1 MALFGLRK
9 KKEDKNAREW
19 TQLEKAQYIIDDLW
33 GEEGVK
39 KVVFDSK
46 ETINALIE
54 EENVTRKT
62 DLISF
67 GLDLCEGL
75 LANAQKNPQT
85 KLGANCITTFIYF
98 RHFFECV
105 LGVDTDIMDIS
116 YLYTTFQVT
125 KHIPEE
131 AHPYIQTMLQ
141 IYDLI
146 DRGIVYLYENT
157 DNITKDYFAIVAR
170 KIQSML
176 DKYED
181 DGTGWN
187 KIEKKEASKPQM
199 SKEQFG
205 KTVLGWMLVANAT
218 NAVEE
223 FEENGIEKKF
233 VNQLTY
239 LAYLVF
245 LTRKILENQF
255 PVDDAH
261 IIVESAINGIF
272 DYMTNVSDEEREI
285 ARDFFG
291 VYYPEIEEELDK
303 RCNDIY
309 SEQGLK
315 ELTSSFFRNCDTKAG
330 LYEHISV
337 FAMFSGFIIHHTSDI
352 LNDKVILT

>member
-9 KKEDKNAREW
+9 KKEDENAREW
-19 TQLEKAQYIIDDLW
+19 TQLEKVQYIINDLW

-46 ETINALIE
+46 QTIKVLIE
-54 EENVTRKT
+54 EEDITRKT

-146 DRGIVYLYENT
+146 DRGIVYLYENA

-205 KTVLGWMLVANAT
+205 KTVLGWMLVVSST
-218 NAVEE
+218 NAVKE
-223 FEENGIEKKF
+223 FEENGIKKLL

-239 LAYLVF
+239 LAYLLF
-245 LTRKILENQF
+245 LTRKILETRFASEDTQ
-255 PVDDAH
+255 
-261 IIVESAINGIF
+261 IIIGAASDGVF
-272 DYMTNVSDEEREI
+272 DYMSNISEEEREI
-285 ARDFFG
+285 ARDFLG
-291 VYYPEIEEELDK
+291 EYYPEIEIKLDEI
-303 RCNDIY
+303 CNDIG

-315 ELTSSFFRNCDTKAG
+315 QLATSFLRDCDTDVVFTNH
-330 LYEHISV
+330 LSM